1 MEFKMAGD
9 QNLVGLAFI
18 KFVGG
23 MGHLGSGTSLTVKL
37 PTIV

>member
-23 MGHLGSGTSLTVKL
+23 WDIWGLAHL
-37 PTIV
+37 